1 QGLTTIEM
9 FICTN
14 CSISD
19 LFPLSSMFALEKFE
33 CTNCSISDLSPLYS
47 LPNLLTISVVGN
59 NLCMGSESTEDL
71 GSKFHNYGEA
81 GFSLDLG
88 SDLSTDQTC
97 DSTGCSSI
105 AYTSDSSCT
114 PIASNKVCAETLP
127 GSGVWHVVCASD
139 SYTSYTSAEDF
150 TCMQTTSP
158 TTNCSRGCEYGYE
171 CRYLGD
177 EVIG

>member
-1 QGLTTIEM
+1 LSNNGDISSVYPIISSELTYLET
-9 FICTN
+9 FI
-14 CSISD
+14 
-19 LFPLSSMFALEKFE
+19 

-47 LPNLLTISVVGN
+47 FPNLLTISVVGN

-88 SDLSTDQTC
+88 SDLATDQTC

-127 GSGVWHVVCASD
+127 GSGAWYVVCASD

-158 TTNCSRGCEYGYE
+158 TTN
-171 CRYLGD
+171 
-177 EVIG
+177 